1 MILDLMMNFS
11 EKLTSWLMEIKGIG
25 STISELR
32 KFGEKAEKLIDAETQ
47 AIAFQIEEDAKKL
60 APKNFGKLA
69 QSISH
74 LKVKPALYK
83 VTVNELYGAYME
95 FGTGSKVSVPAE
107 FKEMASSFKGKK
119 IGTFKQALESIKVWC
134 KSKGIDDKA
143 AYPIL
148 AKILGAGINPQPFL
162 YPSYIKGKK
171 DYKKNLETLLKSLN
185 KKI

>member
-1 MILDLMMNFS
+1 MGSVM
-11 EKLTSWLMEIKGIG
+11 IKGLA
-25 STISELR
+25 STIAELR
-32 KFGEKAEKLIDAETQ
+32 AYGKDIDKMIDAETES
-47 AIAFQIEEDAKKL
+47 IAFQIEADAKKL

-95 FGTGSKVSVPAE
+95 FGTGSKVNVPAE
-107 FKEMASSFKGKK
+107 FADMASSFKGKK
-119 IGTFKQALESIKVWC
+119 QGTFKQGLEAIKVWC
-134 KSKGIDDKA
+134 KSKGIPEEA
-143 AYPIL
+143 AYPIF

-162 YPSYIKGKK
+162 YPAWVKGKK
-171 DYKKNLETLLKSLN
+171 DYQNNLERVLKSLN